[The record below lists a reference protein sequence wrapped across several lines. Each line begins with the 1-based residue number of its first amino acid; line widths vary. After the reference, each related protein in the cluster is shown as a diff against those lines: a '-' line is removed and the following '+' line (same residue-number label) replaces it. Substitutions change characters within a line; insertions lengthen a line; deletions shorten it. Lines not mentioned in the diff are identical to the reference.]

1 MGYKE
6 DIAIDQNNL
15 EDELVN
21 QPFLYM
27 QYAERYAKAV
37 QKRDYVEDYV
47 RVLKSQLFLEAK
59 DNWKSIWGH
68 KPTETEIKSWI
79 ETSDKL
85 NKERENLIQAEY
97 NVNMYF
103 NLLQAFQQRKS
114 ILSSLV
120 QLKISGIHSTP
131 K

>member
-6 DIAIDQNNL
+6 DIAINQNKL
-15 EDELVN
+15 EEELTE

-27 QYAERYAKAV
+27 QYAEKYAKAV
-37 QKRDYVEDYV
+37 QKRDYVEDYI
-47 RVLKSQLFLEAK
+47 RVLKSQLFMEAK
-59 DNWKSIWGH
+59 DDWKSIWGH
-68 KPTETEIKSWI
+68 KPTENEIKSWVEI
-79 ETSDKL
+79 NDKL
-85 NKERENLIQAEY
+85 NKERENLIQANY

-103 NLLQAFQQRKS
+103 ALLQAFQQRKS

>member
-6 DIAIDQNNL
+6 DIAINQNKL
-15 EDELVN
+15 EEELTE

-27 QYAERYAKAV
+27 QYAEKYAKAV

-47 RVLKSQLFLEAK
+47 RVLKSQLFMEAK
-59 DNWKSIWGH
+59 DDWKSIWGH
-68 KPTETEIKSWI
+68 KPTESEIKSWV
-79 ETSDKL
+79 ETNDKL
-85 NKERENLIQAEY
+85 NKERENLIQANY

-103 NLLQAFQQRKS
+103 ALLQAFQQRKS